1 MDSFIKP
8 LKIIISDILFFSFI
22 DKTMDISVEADEN
35 LKISNNS
42 NCSPETEDFLY
53 SRNSQRNL
61 FDLIEKIYLFSLS
74 LLA

>member
-1 MDSFIKP
+1 
-8 LKIIISDILFFSFI
+8 
-22 DKTMDISVEADEN
+22 MDISVEADEN